1 LGLLLGGILLGA
13 ATDSLVQAVS
23 QVAALEFAGSVSAS
37 ADEGSALMVAYGAGK
52 VFGLIMAAPLILAVG
67 MRRALTLLLVGQ
79 ILCNLA
85 LAWQSTLPGA
95 LPGAL
100 PAALVGRAVQGLLG
114 GGVMAGAYAAL
125 VGLVPKQHHAVAQGL
140 WGTVTLMLP
149 AVFAALGGSLTDA
162 SHWQHAMLVSVPLG
176 LGALAAL
183 RRALPPGHW
192 PGSGLWAASGLATL
206 LWALV
211 CALGQFVAIMGTRYN
226 WDDVWW
232 MGPVIV
238 GFGAALALLLVL
250 EWPKQALLHRGP
262 LARPEFAFA
271 CLTSL
276 VSGYGLTAT
285 AMLAPLYV
293 RRLFG
298 FAAQD
303 AGVLQLPSVVPIGLA
318 LGVSV
323 VATQRNWLS
332 ASQLIVLGMA
342 MFLASLGLWSQAT
355 SQVDMGFVATVVAL
369 RGGALGLMA
378 VPTARLAFARL
389 DDLHAV
395 YAAGYYQSARQW
407 GGALATL
414 TVTWRLAETQSRFH

>member
-1 LGLLLGGILLGA
+1 
-13 ATDSLVQAVS
+13 
-23 QVAALEFAGSVSAS
+23 
-37 ADEGSALMVAYGAGK
+37 
-52 VFGLIMAAPLILAVG
+52 
-67 MRRALTLLLVGQ
+67 
-79 ILCNLA
+79 
-85 LAWQSTLPGA
+85 
-95 LPGAL
+95 
-100 PAALVGRAVQGLLG
+100 
-114 GGVMAGAYAAL
+114 
-125 VGLVPKQHHAVAQGL
+125 
-140 WGTVTLMLP
+140 
-149 AVFAALGGSLTDA
+149 
-162 SHWQHAMLVSVPLG
+162 
-176 LGALAAL
+176 
-183 RRALPPGHW
+183 
-192 PGSGLWAASGLATL
+192 
-206 LWALV
+206 
-211 CALGQFVAIMGTRYN
+211 MGTRYN

-332 ASQLIVLGMA
+332 ATQLIVLGMA

-414 TVTWRLAETQSRFH
+414 TVTWRLAETQSRFHYQIAQHMTVSDPAITQWVAQRAQAIGVRGTDPFAQPALGTALATKALADQVLVLAYNACFLEIMLVYGVLMSLALGYRALSPAPSST